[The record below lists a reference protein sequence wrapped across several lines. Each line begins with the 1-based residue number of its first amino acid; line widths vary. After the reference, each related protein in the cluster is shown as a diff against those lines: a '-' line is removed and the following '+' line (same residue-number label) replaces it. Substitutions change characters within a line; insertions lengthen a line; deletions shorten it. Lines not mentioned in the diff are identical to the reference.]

1 MVGGGIVGIIPG
13 AGAVAVFSPRLDE
26 HGNSV
31 RGLRVFEA
39 LSEEFDMHLF
49 DFDRPVDQSV
59 NADRHQRQS
68 QRLVPAAIIATL
80 LVLLAGAGTAAA
92 TWPTVISQVDQG
104 TDGDA
109 GEIGTI
115 ALVLVAV
122 CLAVVIVGPVMF
134 VRSRIRRHRSTD

>member
-1 MVGGGIVGIIPG
+1 M
-13 AGAVAVFSPRLDE
+13 
-26 HGNSV
+26 NT
-31 RGLRVFEA
+31 
-39 LSEEFDMHLF
+39 
-49 DFDRPVDQSV
+49 
-59 NADRHQRQS
+59 DRHQSQRQRQS